1 MNISIRPYIDSLI
14 NEGKKSNSQ
23 IYGKA
28 CERWVEENLHCPIC
42 SGNLKEHPPNEPS
55 KDHFCLSCGCDFQ
68 IKSSKK
74 ISFSKEGHIKILGAE
89 YSTTLRSVGPN
100 STIDYLLIEYD
111 KDLSKINSIY
121 WNRASDFGK
130 NNVIPR
136 NPLSHSARRAGWQGC
151 TLVFKAQNLK
161 QLL

>member
-1 MNISIRPYIDSLI
+1 
-14 NEGKKSNSQ
+14 
-23 IYGKA
+23 
-28 CERWVEENLHCPIC
+28 
-42 SGNLKEHPPNEPS
+42 
-55 KDHFCLSCGCDFQ
+55 
-68 IKSSKK
+68 
-74 ISFSKEGHIKILGAE
+74 
-89 YSTTLRSVGPN
+89 VGPN

-136 NPLSHSARRAGWQGC
+136 NPLSQNARRAGWQGC